1 MVQQYANDNRLY
13 HTKMVYTQR
22 QLIHFIVMLGDDIG
36 MTEKRVF
43 KVYIYIFKC
52 YRPSLG

>member
-43 KVYIYIFKC
+43 KVYIYI
-52 YRPSLG
+52 